1 MMLGW
6 IFFFA
11 CVALGY
17 LFWNRQQQ
25 ARLLALQSVRRHC
38 QQEDVQLLDD
48 TLVLERIRIRRIPSL
63 QLVKGEGRSQPGG
76 WRLVRTYRFE
86 FSSTGDER
94 YQGLLTL
101 IGRRVA
107 KLELQAHRIH

>member
-11 CVALGY
+11 CLALAY
-17 LFWNRQQQ
+17 IFWNRQQQ
-25 ARLLALQSVRRHC
+25 ARLLALHAVRRHC

-48 TLVLERIRIRRIPSL
+48 TLVLERIRIRRIPCL

-76 WRLVRTYRFE
+76 WRFVRTYRFE

-101 IGRRVA
+101 SGWRVA
-107 KLELQAHRIH
+107 KLELQAHRNH